1 MPVRAAARVGL
12 IDYGSG
18 NLRSV
23 AKALEASGA
32 DVKAVTERSTLGG
45 LDAIVVPGQGA
56 FHQCAAHLRASG
68 LWDPVRDWVGGGRP
82 YLGICLGY
90 QLLFESSEESPGI
103 SGLGLLSGSVR
114 RFKAEG
120 LKIPHMGWDTLDET
134 SGPLHQGLGAGTA
147 MYFVHS
153 YHPVPED
160 PSVVSAWCDY
170 GGRFAAAI
178 STGSLHAV
186 QYHPEKSQ
194 AAGLAVL
201 RNFLSVL

>member
-1 MPVRAAARVGL
+1 MPVRAVARVGL

-56 FHQCAAHLRASG
+56 FHQCVAHLRASG
-68 LWDPVRDWVGGGRP
+68 LWDPVRDWAGRGRP

-114 RFKAEG
+114 RFKADG

-194 AAGLAVL
+194 TAGLAVL

>member
-1 MPVRAAARVGL
+1 MPVSDAARVGL
-12 IDYGSG
+12 VDYGSG

-23 AKALEASGA
+23 AKALEAAGA
-32 DVKAVTERSTLGG
+32 RVKAVAEPSALAG

-68 LWDPVRDWVGGGRP
+68 LWDTVRDWAGGGRP

-90 QLLFESSEESPGI
+90 QLLFQSSEESPGI
-103 SGLGLLSGSVR
+103 AGLGLLRGTVC
-114 RFKAEG
+114 RFKATG
-120 LKIPHMGWDTLDET
+120 LKIPHMGWDTLDAT
-134 SGPLHQGLGAGTA
+134 SGPLHQGLETGTA

-153 YHPVPED
+153 YHPVPDE
-160 PSVVSAWCDY
+160 PSLVSAWCDY
-170 GGRFAAAI
+170 GGRFAAAV

-201 RNFLSVL
+201 RNFLSIL